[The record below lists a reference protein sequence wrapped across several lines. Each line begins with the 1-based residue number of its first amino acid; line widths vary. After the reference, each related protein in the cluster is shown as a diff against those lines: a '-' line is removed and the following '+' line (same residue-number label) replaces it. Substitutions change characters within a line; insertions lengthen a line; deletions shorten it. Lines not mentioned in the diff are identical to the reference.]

1 MLLEQHIVEKSS
13 TFITSPVAI
22 SLYQITQEL
31 REKINQLNLMM
42 EQVNGDYQVRFGMN
56 TFDRFFYE
64 PSTSL
69 DKKPLEVKLN
79 SQKSLAHLHG

>member
-1 MLLEQHIVEKSS
+1 M
-13 TFITSPVAI
+13 
-22 SLYQITQEL
+22 ITQEL

-42 EQVNGDYQVRFGMN
+42 EQVNGDYQVRFGTN

-69 DKKPLEVKLN
+69 DKKPLEIKLN
-79 SQKSLAHLHG
+79 SKKKFSTSPWMRIPKQKEFEFL